1 MTNMMLMTRV
11 TMTIMNDQLLNFVSD
26 VFLKH
31 NINPAHDTKNN
42 LTKDDE

>member
-1 MTNMMLMTRV
+1 MMNMMLMTRL
-11 TMTIMNDQLLNFVSD
+11 TMTIMNDHRLNFVSD

-31 NINPAHDTKNN
+31 NINPEHDSKNK